1 MDKSTRNRKD
11 GESMDAEDDT
21 CYGCGPNEWGENS
34 ERVWAAVEESVERF
48 VEMNTENIGRS
59 TREKIASASYSGG
72 MIDMVMVIK
81 HALGNWAVGQLLD
94 ELERWQ
100 RSDDCEDD
108 EGSEVEISIHGGP
121 GDGKVTPE
129 DVGELGEKVSE
140 WMIEKK
146 EGARRQERDP
156 MFA

>member
-1 MDKSTRNRKD
+1 MQKKQENMADKTPEN
-11 GESMDAEDDT
+11 MEDNT
-21 CYGCGPNEWGENS
+21 CCRCGPNEWGEDS
-34 ERVWAAVEESVERF
+34 DRVWAAVEESVERF

-59 TREKIASASYSGG
+59 TKEKVASASYSGG

-100 RSDDCEDD
+100 RSDDCEED
-108 EGSEVEISIHGGP
+108 EDSEAEISIHGGP
-121 GDGKVTPE
+121 GEGKVTPE
-129 DVGELGEKVSE
+129 DVKELGEKVSE
-140 WMIEKK
+140 WMQERNANGK
-146 EGARRQERDP
+146 RQTRDP